1 MLERKTEQIENEKIM
16 YETGLIKLEETE
28 VKVAE
33 LSEDLKI
40 I

>member
-1 MLERKTEQIENEKIM
+1 MLNKKKDEIENEKIM
-16 YETGLIKLEETE
+16 YETGLVKLEETE
-28 VKVAE
+28 IKVAE